1 MKKLIFLMAAAL
13 MLTSC
18 GGQKPVE
25 EEKQHIGDRGH
36 NEVNFETN
44 EKVETVE
51 ILSEEEADFGN
62 FKWGMTLEDVTNVHG
77 GGYTKISDDKI
88 RYDRIRIEELA
99 SDAEYEFKDGKLV
112 CATYFILPDQAYKDE
127 TQYLRDYNS
136 LVGKYVERFGKP
148 VLEEKQFAE
157 GKETDDEKEIAKL
170 LTEQMV
176 MFRTVW
182 ETDTTEIRVNM
193 GINNG
198 KIVIGIRNI
207 PLSK

>member
-1 MKKLIFLMAAAL
+1 MASL

-18 GGQKPVE
+18 GGEKPA
-25 EEKQHIGDRGH
+25 EEKKEHIGDRGH
-36 NEVNFETN
+36 EEVNFGTEQKVQET
-44 EKVETVE
+44 K

-62 FKWGMTLEDVTNVHG
+62 FKWGMTLEDVTSVHG
-77 GGYTKISDDKI
+77 GGYSKLSDDKI

-112 CATYFILPDQAYKDE
+112 AATYFILPDQAYEDE
-127 TQYLRDYNS
+127 VQYIRDYNS
-136 LVGKYVERFGKP
+136 LIERYVKRFGKP
-148 VLEEKQFAE
+148 IIEEKQFAQ
-157 GKETDDEKEIAKL
+157 GKETEDEAEIAKL
-170 LTEQMV
+170 LTKSMV

-182 ETDTTEIRVNM
+182 ETDTTDIRVNM

-207 PLSK
+207 PLEK